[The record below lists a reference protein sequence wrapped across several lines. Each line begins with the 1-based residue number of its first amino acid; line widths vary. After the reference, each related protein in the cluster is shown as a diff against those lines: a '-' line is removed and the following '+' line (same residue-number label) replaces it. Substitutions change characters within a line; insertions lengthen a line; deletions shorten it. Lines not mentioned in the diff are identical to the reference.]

1 MTARRRLARAIGAPV
16 LAAAVAGIALAFA
29 CGASNAAPAPIAPA
43 APAVPATPHE
53 LTQADVSAFLD
64 GYLPVEMDRAAIN
77 GVTVAIV
84 KDGQLLYAKGYGVA
98 DRAHHVPVSADT
110 TLFRIGS
117 TSKLFMWTAVMQLV
131 EQHRI
136 DLDADVHRYLDF
148 PLPLADGKPL
158 TMRQLMT
165 HTPGFEETVRDMWAR
180 EGDSL
185 DLRDYLVH
193 HVPRRIFAPGT
204 VVAYSNYGAAL
215 AGYIVQRVSGEP
227 FDAYVQR
234 HIIAPL
240 GMAHTTFA
248 QPLPPAL
255 APSMSLGYLEG
266 ADEAKPF
273 EFIRVAPAGSASAS
287 ATDMARFMIANL
299 GDGSLDGQRILQPD
313 TLAQMQSPQWWP
325 NPRGPAWALGF
336 WEDSAYGTHVIGHG
350 GDSQWFHSGMFLLP
364 AQHVGVFVSQNSL
377 GKRVLRGQ
385 LMRRFMERYFPA
397 PAPVFPAGKPAAS
410 ETDGLAGTYMSSRRN
425 ESGPLY
431 LAALMGQTTVRVDAD
446 GVLTI
451 AGMEGLDDR
460 AVKFRSLGHGVW
472 QNPDDPTRRLYFNR
486 DAAGQWQLGYHEPVE
501 VEQRSP
507 WTRDSRL
514 MRATLG
520 LSLFVMLATLLAWP
534 VAAMIRRHHDVLP
547 PADPREQ
554 RARRWLRL
562 CALLVA
568 LPWAIFFVP
577 LGLVDNGG
585 ETVMT
590 SPYIPDVLRLVQA
603 TAWLAFLALPLAA
616 WAAARGVG
624 SRGVWWWSRIHA
636 VLVLLAT
643 MGALFMAWTGHLL
656 IGATSL

>member
-1 MTARRRLARAIGAPV
+1 MTARRRLARTIGGPV
-16 LAAAVAGIALAFA
+16 LAVAIALA
-29 CGASNAAPAPIAPA
+29 CGLSNAANASVAQ
-43 APAVPATPHE
+43 AVPATPHE

-77 GVTVAIV
+77 GVTIAIV
-84 KDGQLLYAKGYGVA
+84 KDGRLLYAHGYGVA
-98 DRAHHVPVSADT
+98 DRANHVPVSADT

-117 TSKLFMWTAVMQLV
+117 ISKLFMWTAVMQLV

-136 DLDADVHRYLDF
+136 DLDADVRQYLDF
-148 PLPLADGKPL
+148 TLPLRDGKPL

-180 EGDSL
+180 EGGSL

-193 HVPRRIFAPGT
+193 HVPARIFAPGT

-227 FDAYVQR
+227 FDAYVQ
-234 HIIAPL
+234 HHVTGPL

-255 APSMSLGYLEG
+255 APSMSRGYLEG

-273 EFIRVAPAGSASAS
+273 ELIRVAPAGSVSAS

-299 GDGSLDGQRILQPD
+299 GDGSIGNLDGQRILQPA
-313 TLAQMQSPQWWP
+313 TLAQMQSPQRWSQ
-325 NPRGPAWALGF
+325 PRGPASALGF
-336 WEDSAYGTHVIGHG
+336 WEDSAYGTHIIGHG
-350 GDSQWFHSGMFLLP
+350 GDSEWFHSGLYLLP
-364 AQHVGVFVSQNSL
+364 SQHVGVFVSQNSL

-397 PAPVFPAGKPAAS
+397 PATVFPAGRPAAS

-431 LAALMGQTTVRVDAD
+431 LAALLGQTTVHVDAD

-451 AGMEGLDDR
+451 AGMTGLDDR
-460 AVKFRSLGHGVW
+460 TVKFRSLGHGAW
-472 QNPDDPTRRLYFNR
+472 QSPDDSTRRLYFDR

-501 VEQRSP
+501 VEQHSP

-520 LSLFVMLATLLAWP
+520 LSLFVMIATLLAWP

-562 CALLVA
+562 CALLVV
-568 LPWAIFFVP
+568 LPWATLFVP
-577 LGLVDNGG
+577 LALVGNGS
-585 ETVMT
+585 EVVMT
-590 SPYIPDVLRLVQA
+590 SPCMLDLLRLVQA
-603 TAWLAFLALPLAA
+603 TAWLAVVALPLAA
-616 WAAARGVG
+616 WAAVRGA
-624 SRGVWWWSRIHA
+624 SARGVWWGSRIHA

-643 MGALFMAWTGHLL
+643 IGGLFMAWTGHLL
-656 IGATSL
+656 IGTTSL